1 MESQLINFL
10 SVCLWNLLCYQ
21 SCHQHKR
28 CQDHIGRVCSPDMPP
43 PHPLRGTGLLLTFNM
58 CMVDRCSFLTK
69 GGGGCILFF
78 PESFYTTYKT
88 TVEMTKLIFKWYLNL
103 MSSGQNW
110 MLWWCRKL
118 LFWNVITIN
127 AFCAMLKVT
136 YQLVLLNVDGLLN
149 LIPSQFLVSSW
160 VSWTVFLNRMSYSH
174 DNFKDSQGG
183 SFFLFSFLW
192 YPGYSDR
199 NAVTWE
205 RKLL

>member
-1 MESQLINFL
+1 MLVECVPLICPLPTPQGNWSLADVQHVYGGQMFL
-10 SVCLWNLLCYQ
+10 PDIYLC
-21 SCHQHKR
+21 KK
-28 CQDHIGRVCSPDMPP
+28 GE
-43 PHPLRGTGLLLTFNM
+43 
-58 CMVDRCSFLTK
+58 

-136 YQLVLLNVDGLLN
+136 YQLVLLNVYGLLN